1 MKFKIDW
8 QALKKV
14 VFEQLK
20 GAGVKLA
27 LKKLLGTAAMGG
39 VKAWVIKFI
48 AEDLIDE
55 IGIPVANWILQ
66 KSGQIVYKFEGKI
79 FVKRIDDARENNDSE
94 AYDDVIDDVLG
105 GRAK

>member
-1 MKFKIDW
+1 MKFNIDW
-8 QALKKV
+8 QALKKTI
-14 VFEQLK
+14 FDQLK

-39 VKAWVIKFI
+39 FKAWIVKFI
-48 AEDLIDE
+48 AEELIEE

-66 KSGQIVYKFEGKI
+66 KGGQVIYRSQGKI

-105 GRAK
+105 SGS